1 MIRRIQGPSTGSEA
15 KRTPS
20 WVRCAVGARSCVF
33 SLGNGSVGSHNVAE
47 KALEFNV
54 RRAARARDK
63 SLPSRPFSPGPGEKV
78 PKADEGDPFRQ
89 KRFGRGY
96 AALRNI
102 GAAATH
108 HGDARQL
115 LYPRREM
122 TWQYTPRVAVIRGIR
137 TPFAKS
143 GTHYAHLSALDLG
156 KLAVTELVQRS
167 GISPS
172 DINELVFGNVIP
184 SVKAPNLAREIVL
197 GTGLPTK
204 IPSYSVGMA
213 CASANQAIT
222 AAADRIS
229 RGYADTIIAG
239 GAESLSD
246 IPILFSKNF
255 ADALVNASKQKSIT
269 GKLSAFSKIRPKDLA
284 PDAPALAESTTGLT
298 MGESAEKMA
307 KENGISREEQDLF
320 ALQSHRRAAEAV
332 ASGRFADEVM
342 TVVVPPKFDNVVEK
356 DNLVRGETT
365 LEALAKLR
373 PVFDR
378 RYGTITAG
386 NASPLTD
393 GAAAVLLMSEEKAK
407 ALGLKPIGF
416 LRSYAYAATDPFDQL
431 LQGPVFA
438 VPVALERAKVKLEEI
453 GVIEMHEAFAAQ
465 VLSNIQWLGSKR
477 VAQEKLGRSEA
488 VGQIDPE
495 KINRTGGSI
504 ALGHPFGATGARIV
518 TTVCNELQR
527 TGEQFGLVTVCAAG
541 GIGVAMVL
549 ERE

>member
-1 MIRRIQGPSTGSEA
+1 MY
-15 KRTPS
+15 
-20 WVRCAVGARSCVF
+20 
-33 SLGNGSVGSHNVAE
+33 
-47 KALEFNV
+47 
-54 RRAARARDK
+54 AAR
-63 SLPSRPFSPGPGEKV
+63 G
-78 PKADEGDPFRQ
+78 
-89 KRFGRGY
+89 
-96 AALRNI
+96 
-102 GAAATH
+102 
-108 HGDARQL
+108 
-115 LYPRREM
+115 M
-122 TWQYTPRVAVIRGIR
+122 TWQYSPRVAVVRGIR

-143 GTHYAHLSALDLG
+143 GTHYARLSALDLG
-156 KLAVTELVQRS
+156 KLAVTELMQRS
-167 GISPS
+167 GINPT
-172 DINELVFGNVIP
+172 DVQEVVFGNVIP

-197 GTGLPTK
+197 GTGLPRNVPGYT
-204 IPSYSVGMA
+204 VGKA

-222 AAADRIS
+222 AASDLIA
-229 RGYADTIIAG
+229 RGYADTVVAG

-246 IPILFSKNF
+246 VPILFSRNF
-255 ADALVNASKQKSIT
+255 SDALVSASKQKSVG
-269 GKLSAFSKIRPKDLA
+269 GKLGAFSKIRPKDLA
-284 PDAPALAESTTGLT
+284 PDAPAIAESTTGLT

-307 KENGISREEQDLF
+307 KENGITREAQDRF
-320 ALQSHRRAAEAV
+320 ALQSHLRAADATK
-332 ASGRFADEVM
+332 SGRFKDEVM
-342 TVVVPPKFDNVVEK
+342 TVVVPPGYDNVVES
-356 DNLVRGETT
+356 DNLVRGDST
-365 LEALAKLR
+365 LEAMSKLR

-378 RYGTITAG
+378 KYGTITAA

-407 ALGLKPIGF
+407 ALGIKPIGF
-416 LRSYAYAATDPFDQL
+416 IRSYAYAATDPFDQL

-438 VPVALERAKVKLEEI
+438 LPTALERAKVKLEDI

-477 VAQEKLGRSEA
+477 IAQEKLGRSEA

-541 GIGVAMVL
+541 GMGVARVL